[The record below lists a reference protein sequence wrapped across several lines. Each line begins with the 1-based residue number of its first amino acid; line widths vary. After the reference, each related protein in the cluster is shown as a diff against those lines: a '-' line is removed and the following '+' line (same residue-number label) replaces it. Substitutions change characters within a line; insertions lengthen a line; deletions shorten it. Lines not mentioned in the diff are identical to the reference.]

1 MEHTTPALA
10 RAELQERG
18 TRFRDLHRAGSFV
31 LANAWDAASAAVMEL
46 AGAPAIGTTSSG
58 ISWALGVPDGE
69 HLSRRQAVQATATI
83 ADAVDVP
90 VTADVEAGYGSSPQD
105 VAATIEAVAAA
116 GAVGANLEDRRWPGK
131 NSLWPADQQAERIA
145 AARAAADRTGLTF
158 TLNARTDVF
167 LAGIGEPGQREDAV
181 LERAALYAEAGA
193 DCLFVPGLTD
203 LTVIAAIASASPLP
217 VNVLLAP
224 GCGPGISELASAGVR
239 RISTGHVIAAAALA
253 AVQHAAQLLLE
264 GDDGPLRAG
273 IPHPQLQQ
281 LLAHRPGVPA

>member
-1 MEHTTPALA
+1 
-10 RAELQERG
+10 
-18 TRFRDLHRAGSFV
+18 
-31 LANAWDAASAAVMEL
+31 
-46 AGAPAIGTTSSG
+46 
-58 ISWALGVPDGE
+58 
-69 HLSRRQAVQATATI
+69 
-83 ADAVDVP
+83 
-90 VTADVEAGYGSSPQD
+90 
-105 VAATIEAVAAA
+105 VAATIEAVPAA
-116 GAVGANLEDRRWPGK
+116 GAVGANLEDLRWPGTS
-131 NSLWPADQQAERIA
+131 SLWPADQQAERIG
-145 AARAAADRTGLTF
+145 AARAAADSTGLIF

-167 LAGIGEPGQREDAV
+167 LAGIGEPGEREDAV

-253 AVQHAAQLLLE
+253 AVQHSTQLLLD
-264 GDDGPLRAG
+264 GDDGPLQAG

-281 LLAHRPGVPA
+281 RLAHRPGVPA

>member
-1 MEHTTPALA
+1 M
-10 RAELQERG
+10 QERG
-18 TRFRDLHRAGSFV
+18 KRFRDLHREGTFV
-31 LANAWDAASAAVMEL
+31 LANAWDAASAAVMAL

-69 HLSRRQAVQATATI
+69 HLSRRQAVQAAATI
-83 ADAVDVP
+83 AAAVDVP
-90 VTADVEAGYGSSPQD
+90 VTADIEAGYGSSPQD
-105 VAATIEAVAAA
+105 VEATIEAIAAV
-116 GAVGANLEDRRWPGK
+116 GAIGANLEDRRWRGTT
-131 NSLWPADQQAERIA
+131 SLWSADQQGERIA

-167 LAGIGEPGQREDAV
+167 LAGIGEPGEREAMV

-203 LTVIAAIASASPLP
+203 IKVIARIASASPLP

-224 GCGPGISELASAGVR
+224 GRGPGISELASAGVR

-253 AVQHAAQLLLE
+253 AVQHAAQFLLD
-264 GDDGPLRAG
+264 GDDGPLQAG

-281 LLAHRPGVPA
+281 ILANRLAVPA